1 LKEGEEMEEKSITE
15 YMVNSVE
22 NAIIRKAES
31 LNEMTSSEEIF
42 ALAELVRAI
51 SVCKKV
57 NKHMD

>member
-1 LKEGEEMEEKSITE
+1 MEEKSITE